1 MGQAITVIDGGVGS
15 LKAEIDI
22 GPHHLIADDTKDASG
37 QVIGPEPHNFL
48 LAGLGA
54 CTAIT
59 IRLYADRKKFPLE
72 RVTVHLSRRKIK
84 AADCPDCRTTEGE
97 VEEMTREIEL
107 TGPLD
112 EATRTR
118 LLEIAERCPVHR
130 TLTGEIKI
138 RTSLVPAQPATVTA

>member
-1 MGQAITVIDGGVGS
+1 
-15 LKAEIDI
+15 
-22 GPHHLIADDTKDASG
+22 
-37 QVIGPEPHNFL
+37 FL

-118 LLEIAERCPVHR
+118 LLEIAERCLVHR